1 MYALSTVLTTLVH
14 SHMLRCIKES
24 EMAALVERPKADAT
38 ITMRI
43 PVRTRDLIDSAAAV
57 EGKTRTEFVLESARL
72 HAIDVLL
79 DQRVFALDPEESTAF
94 AEVLDN
100 TPKPNDALKALMKRP
115 PPWA

>member
-1 MYALSTVLTTLVH
+1 M
-14 SHMLRCIKES
+14 KES
-24 EMAALVERPKADAT
+24 EVAALAGRPKADAT

-43 PVRTRDLIDSAAAV
+43 PLRTRDLIDSAAAV

-79 DQRVFALDPEESTAF
+79 DQRVFALDPKQSATF
-94 AEVLDN
+94 AEVLDS
-100 TPKPNDALKALMKRP
+100 PPRPNEALKALMKRQ

>member
-1 MYALSTVLTTLVH
+1 MTA
-14 SHMLRCIKES
+14 R
-24 EMAALVERPKADAT
+24 AERSKADAT

-79 DQRVFALDPEESTAF
+79 DQRVFALDPKQSAAF
-94 AEVLDN
+94 AKVLDN
-100 TPKPNDALKALMKRP
+100 PPKANDALKALMRRP
-115 PPWA
+115 ATWA